1 MNLGNPGVLWLLF
14 LLPLIIILHLV
25 RKKRPTMVVSSLL
38 FWEQVVREDSSRLL
52 FRRFRRNLPL
62 FFQLLALALLILSL
76 ADPFALFPQEEKN
89 VVLILDTTASMK
101 AGERGGMRFEEA
113 RRRALAVLADLGKSS
128 QMLVIEAGSKPRL
141 KSSFIKDRIALRG
154 IINEY
159 TPTDEAGDMGAAL
172 VTALAFAREDDQI
185 VVVTD
190 GAYDNLEVPALKKR
204 EVRFELVGEGD
215 RNSGIT
221 QFQFRQTYG
230 SHEQFEVLIT
240 AANFSRQPIEAH
252 LELFMDQSLIFEQ
265 ALSLGAGEERD
276 LIFPYSGIIG
286 ERAEVFLDYDDDLEV
301 DNHAYAVF
309 STIKEIQ
316 VLLVGDDNIFLR
328 SLLESYPR
336 VVLTQIKE
344 ADKTF
349 ENKDILIFDGAAPLF
364 PLKGNVVLIDTLA
377 VDVPIRLLGQVRAP
391 GELKWRK
398 SHPLMSSLELTDLNI
413 FQAQSIAAGKGVE
426 TLLDSGSTPLISLY
440 EEDEL
445 KVIHIGFDFRKSD
458 FPLRVAFP
466 VFWGNIFN
474 WFYSGE
480 LAASSSHIQ
489 TGEPLPVELGGKPG
503 EITVQRPD
511 GRIEIVE
518 EQNIFY
524 TDTQTAGFYR
534 AAKGSESKSF
544 AVNLLNHNESNINP
558 RYQGSGREEGERKGR
573 ASGLQS
579 TAIADKAPR
588 SLWKFGALLVLLLLL
603 AEWYFWVRES

>member
-1 MNLGNPGVLWLLF
+1 MNLGNPGALWLLF
-14 LLPLIIILHLV
+14 LLPLLILLHLV

-38 FWEQVVREDSSRLL
+38 FWESVVRENSSRLL

-62 FFQLLALALLILSL
+62 LFQLLAVALLILSL
-76 ADPFALFPQEEKN
+76 ADPFALFPQEDKN

-101 AGERGGMRFEEA
+101 AGEREGARFEEA

-128 QMLVIEAGSKPRL
+128 RMLVIEAGGKPRL

-154 IINEY
+154 IIAEY
-159 TPTDEAGDMGAAL
+159 TPTDEAGDMSAAL
-172 VTALAFAREDDQI
+172 ITALAFAREDDQI

-204 EVRFELVGEGD
+204 DVRFELVGESG

-221 QFQFRQTYG
+221 QFQFRKTYD

-240 AANFSRQPIEAH
+240 VVNFSRQPIEAH
-252 LELFMDQSLIFEQ
+252 LELFMDQSLIFDQ
-265 ALSLGAGEERD
+265 ALSLGAVEERD
-276 LIFPYSGIIG
+276 LIFTYSGIIG

-309 STIKEIQ
+309 SSIKEIQ
-316 VLLVGDDNIFLR
+316 VLLVGEDNIFLR
-328 SLLESYPR
+328 SLLESYPK
-336 VVLTQIKE
+336 VALTQIK
-344 ADKTF
+344 KTEKNL
-349 ENKDILIFDGAAPLF
+349 ENKGILIFDGVAPLF
-364 PLKGNVVLIDTLA
+364 PLKGNVVLINTLA
-377 VDVPIRLLGQVRAP
+377 VDVPIRLLGRVRAP

-398 SHPLMSSLELTDLNI
+398 SHPLMNSLELTDLNI
-413 FQAQSIAAGKGVE
+413 FQAQSIAVGKGVE

-445 KVIHIGFDFRKSD
+445 KLIHIGFDFRKSD

-480 LAASSSHIQ
+480 LAESSSQIQ
-489 TGEPLPVELGGKPG
+489 TGEPLPVRLGGKPG
-503 EITVQRPD
+503 EITVRRPD
-511 GRIEIVE
+511 GRVEIVE

-524 TDTQTAGFYR
+524 TDTRTAGFYR
-534 AAKGSESKSF
+534 VAEGPKSKSF
-544 AVNLLNHNESNINP
+544 AVNLLSNNESNINP
-558 RYQGSGREEGERKGR
+558 RYQEPGRAEREKRGR
-573 ASGLQS
+573 ASGAQGI
-579 TAIADKAPR
+579 AIADKAPR
-588 SLWKFGALLVLLLLL
+588 SLWKFAALLVLLLLL